1 MLKQFLALPA
11 VLRVAVCL
19 QSGFNVYSD
28 LLAFPQVCISPHHID
43 LADTLQ
49 YEVVFDTKSYI
60 HASDAEALLEQDYS
74 DPLLPLQKNDEQS
87 TFDTPGDVSL
97 RVGATGGQS
106 DHDRPSHER
115 DTYEY
120 LFYKSR
126 PHLCTIP
133 YVAAPLPENSTTTPK
148 HEEQQELARATDHG
162 LELLKDMQGSCIYY
176 AAGWWVYSFCYNE
189 GIRQFHP
196 LPPGRNG
203 VPPFPPV
210 EDRNI
215 QSYLLGQF
223 AKPDGADKQSDSA
236 SGTDVSSS
244 SSTTSGTSALV
255 STQGPSNYLVQSLSG
270 GTTCDL
276 TAKPRR
282 IDIQYHCSPST
293 SDRIA
298 MIKETASCVYLMII
312 HTPRLCNDVV
322 FQPAAMDRPNTITCQ
337 EIIETAAEERDW
349 QASAARD
356 AEAFLRAQDAKQQQ
370 HQQDQNVASAGPLVI
385 GGITVGGRALAGA
398 TTETTIRAS
407 NIVLAASQ
415 RGAAANAAANALAN
429 NNNNNNNNNN
439 PNNPPIGE
447 GEEHFV
453 ATLAKSDGKYTS
465 SLDEAEMQRL
475 GLKGTRAEL
484 ENWNKEMRELAG
496 EGVPWRLDVVR
507 TREGLEFRGI
517 VSDVEEGEAE
527 VEETDEAGA
536 GAGAGVKNG
545 EKAAATTAV
554 PGAGAGAARTD
565 AAQGAGAGAGGEN
578 MGDDVGSEEEYK

>member
-1 MLKQFLALPA
+1 MSTATCLPSHRSA
-11 VLRVAVCL
+11 THLFRR
-19 QSGFNVYSD
+19 G
-28 LLAFPQVCISPHHID
+28 P
-43 LADTLQ
+43 ADTLQ

-74 DPLLPLQKNDEQS
+74 DPLHPLQQNDEQS

-97 RVGATGGQS
+97 RVGGAAGQS
-106 DHDRPSHER
+106 DYDRPSHER

-133 YVAAPLPENSTTTPK
+133 FVAAPPPENSTAIPK

-203 VPPFPPV
+203 VPPFPPM
-210 EDRNI
+210 EDRNV
-215 QSYLLGQF
+215 QSYVLGQF
-223 AKPDGADKQSDSA
+223 GKPAAVDANKQAGSA

-244 SSTTSGTSALV
+244 SSSSSSSTTSALV

-282 IDIQYHCSPST
+282 IDIQYHCSLST

-322 FQPAAMDRPNTITCQ
+322 FQPAASDRPNTITCQ
-337 EIIETAAEERDW
+337 EIVETADEEKEWNARVAREAEEVVRM
-349 QASAARD
+349 
-356 AEAFLRAQDAKQQQ
+356 QDRKMQQNM
-370 HQQDQNVASAGPLVI
+370 HDPNGPPLPAPLVI
-385 GGITVGGRALAGA
+385 GGILVGGRALAGA
-398 TTETTIRAS
+398 TPDTTIRAS

-415 RGAAANAAANALAN
+415 RGAAANAAANAASNPNVNNNANNNAN
-429 NNNNNNNNNN
+429 NNN
-439 PNNPPIGE
+439 PIGE
-447 GEEHFV
+447 GEEQFV

-465 SLDEAEMQRL
+465 SLDEAEMSRL

-484 ENWNKEMRELAG
+484 ENWNREMRELAG

-507 TREGLEFRGI
+507 TDKGLEFRLSLI
-517 VSDVEEGEAE
+517 HI
-527 VEETDEAGA
+527 
-536 GAGAGVKNG
+536 
-545 EKAAATTAV
+545 
-554 PGAGAGAARTD
+554 
-565 AAQGAGAGAGGEN
+565 
-578 MGDDVGSEEEYK
+578 